1 MDDTITSEDSLEH
14 VVLIFL
20 GKSHLDH
27 KGSSWHKLNSVG
39 RLVVKR
45 SFLDLL
51 IVTLQKFSYK
61 LIRKTTAFFN
71 LHTKR
76 P

>member
-1 MDDTITSEDSLEH
+1 MDDTITSEVSMEH
-14 VVLIFL
+14 MVLIFL

-27 KGSSWHKLNSVG
+27 KGSSWHKLISVR

-51 IVTLQKFSYK
+51 I
-61 LIRKTTAFFN
+61 ITAEI
-71 LHTKR
+71 LL
-76 P
+76 